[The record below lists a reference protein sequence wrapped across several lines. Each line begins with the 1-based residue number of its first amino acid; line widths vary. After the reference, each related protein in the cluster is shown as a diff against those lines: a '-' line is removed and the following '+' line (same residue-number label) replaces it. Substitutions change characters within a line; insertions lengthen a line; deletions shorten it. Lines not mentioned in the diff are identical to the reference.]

1 MDRAL
6 SCTVIVLFVVAPAA
20 GPSTVAAQEIP
31 QISESRNRYESESR
45 YGKPQDFSLDENID
59 TWPEGQ
65 SIRVVGTLNPTEA
78 ARQDLR
84 LPLSG
89 EPRSSSTPRT
99 YVIQSED
106 NWYSLRMT
114 PVPEVAGR
122 MDDYAPSWSGRKVE
136 VVGVFPRRSAA
147 DGEIRLSP
155 SSGRTFLFWSML
167 ALPEEKKDDFDAPR
181 STIEALVM
189 DREAAAGRVVAVTG
203 TYRGGN
209 LLEDL
214 PDDSRRDRQDWVLN
228 DGPFSIWV
236 TGRKPKGEGFS
247 FDLRSQSDL
256 RWKLT
261 VQGEVEIHDG
271 YIYLRA
277 AKVHLVGPAKE
288 EAASR

>member
-6 SCTVIVLFVVAPAA
+6 SCTVIVLFAVAPAA

-31 QISESRNRYESESR
+31 QISGSRNRYESESR
-45 YGKPQDFSLDENID
+45 YGKPQDFSLDENIY
-59 TWPEGQ
+59 TWPEDQ
-65 SIRVVGTLNPTEA
+65 SIRVVGTLNPTLTGE
-78 ARQDLR
+78 
-84 LPLSG
+84 LPNSG
-89 EPRSSSTPRT
+89 GPRSSSTPRT
-99 YVIQSED
+99 YVIQSEN
-106 NWYSLRMT
+106 NWHSLRMT

-122 MDDYAPSWSGRKVE
+122 MDDYASLWSGRKVE
-136 VVGVFPRRSAA
+136 VVGIFPRRSAA
-147 DGEIRLSP
+147 DEEIRLSP
-155 SSGRTFLFWSML
+155 SSNRTFLFWSML
-167 ALPEEKKDDFDAPR
+167 ALPEEEKDDFDAPR

-214 PDDSRRDRQDWVLN
+214 PDDSRRDPQDWVLN

-271 YIYLRA
+271 YIYLQA
-277 AKVHLVGPAKE
+277 AKVRLVGPAEE
-288 EAASR
+288 EADSR

>member
-20 GPSTVAAQEIP
+20 GPSTVAAQESR
-31 QISESRNRYESESR
+31 QISESRNRYEAL
-45 YGKPQDFSLDENID
+45 YGRPQDHALDESVD
-59 TWPEGQ
+59 TWPEDQ
-65 SIRVVGTLNPTEA
+65 SIRTAGI
-78 ARQDLR
+78 
-84 LPLSG
+84 LSPAFSG
-89 EPRSSSTPRT
+89 ASPSNSNPRT
-99 YVIQSED
+99 YMIQSED
-106 NWYSLRMT
+106 GRYSLLLT
-114 PVPEVAGR
+114 PLREVTDRIAGR
-122 MDDYAPSWSGRKVE
+122 SPAWAGREVE
-136 VVGVFPRRSAA
+136 VVVCSPGWSSVDIETVLRPR
-147 DGEIRLSP
+147 
-155 SSGRTFLFWSML
+155 RTFLFWSML
-167 ALPEEKKDDFDAPR
+167 ALSEEEKDDFDAPR

-214 PDDSRRDRQDWVLN
+214 PDDSRRDSQDWVLN

-236 TGRKPKGEGFS
+236 TGRKPEGEGFS

-256 RWKLT
+256 RWKLI

-277 AKVHLVGPAKE
+277 AKVRLVGPAKE